1 MQIFFGT
8 CLFIVAVILLA
19 YVPGKLLLIALKR
32 ALTPLE
38 DVTLACVLGLV
49 VSGFVYWLMTF
60 AHQGRF
66 YLVWPLT
73 AAGVC
78 VWLHS
83 SKRKSLLSNSASLE
97 PLSQGSATPSRDRS
111 TLVLAGVLVVGI
123 IALAFLP
130 LYYTNFTL
138 QPDGTMRVFPVS
150 DVLFHIAIANELTH
164 TVPPQAPVFAGH
176 PLSYHY
182 GMDLA
187 VAMFA
192 RATSLNTRDLTVRFV
207 PTLFVGLS
215 MLSVFCFSR
224 NWLRSGYFG
233 ALVVF
238 LVFFGAD
245 FSFIPG
251 LLLGEKNDWSLRYF
265 SAPAVVTLFYTNPT
279 LPGLG
284 VLFAGLFC
292 LDRYMRERSR
302 AWLLLTALLF
312 VALVEVKLLMA
323 GQLIC
328 SLGLAAMVY
337 LIFFSNADLFNV
349 AGYTAIGAIPL
360 VCWVLLKNRSGGQI
374 VTKFEP
380 WLYVS
385 HAMQMLGFGNRL
397 SGPLAF

>member
-1 MQIFFGT
+1 MQIISGACVFV
-8 CLFIVAVILLA
+8 IAVIFLA

-32 ALTPLE
+32 TLTPLE

-49 VSGFVYWLMTF
+49 VSGLVYWLMTF

-66 YLVWPLT
+66 YLFWPLT
-73 AAGVC
+73 AAGIF
-78 VWLHS
+78 VWLLS
-83 SKRKSLLSNSASLE
+83 SKRKSLLSNSARLE

-111 TLVLAGVLVVGI
+111 TLVLAGVLALGI
-123 IALAFLP
+123 IALAFFP
-130 LYYTNFTL
+130 LYYTNFTW
-138 QPDGTMRVFPVS
+138 QPDGTMRVYPVP

-164 TVPPQAPVFAGH
+164 TVPPQAPLFAGH

-192 RATSLNTRDLTVRFV
+192 RATGLNTRDLTVRFV

-251 LLLGEKNDWSLRYF
+251 LLLGEKGDWSLRYF
-265 SAPAVVTLFYTNPT
+265 SAPAVVTLFFTNPI
-279 LPGLG
+279 LPGLEFSLPG
-284 VLFAGLFC
+284 YSVLI
-292 LDRYMRERSR
+292 
-302 AWLLLTALLF
+302 
-312 VALVEVKLLMA
+312 
-323 GQLIC
+323 LIC
-328 SLGLAAMVY
+328 ASAAEHGFSLLR
-337 LIFFSNADLFNV
+337 
-349 AGYTAIGAIPL
+349 
-360 VCWVLLKNRSGGQI
+360 CC
-374 VTKFEP
+374 
-380 WLYVS
+380 
-385 HAMQMLGFGNRL
+385 L
-397 SGPLAF
+397 SR